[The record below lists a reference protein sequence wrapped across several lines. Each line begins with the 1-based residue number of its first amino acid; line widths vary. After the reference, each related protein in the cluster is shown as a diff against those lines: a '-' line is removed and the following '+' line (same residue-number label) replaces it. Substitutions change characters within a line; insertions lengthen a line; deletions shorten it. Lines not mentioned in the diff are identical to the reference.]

1 MLTFGPFNILY
12 HQTELLITLII
23 HCFLPISLVRF
34 AYQDKVG
41 NTKNADSEKLQ
52 PLFLGLQLCSSLLYF
67 PTCLKILKENA
78 LLTGLTIGIIY
89 PCLVRL

>member
-34 AYQDKVG
+34 AYQDI
-41 NTKNADSEKLQ
+41 
-52 PLFLGLQLCSSLLYF
+52 YF